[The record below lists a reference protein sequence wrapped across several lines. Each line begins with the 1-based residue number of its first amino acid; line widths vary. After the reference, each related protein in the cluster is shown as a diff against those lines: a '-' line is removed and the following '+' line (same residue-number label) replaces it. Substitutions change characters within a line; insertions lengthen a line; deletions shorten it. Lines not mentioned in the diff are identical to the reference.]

1 MDKFVVS
8 ARKYRPQ
15 TFDSVVGQKAITDTL
30 KRAIENNHLAQAFL
44 FCGPRGVGKTS
55 CARILA
61 REINQHHSN
70 GEENSDFSLNVFELD
85 AASNNS
91 VDDIRNLVE
100 QVRFTPQVGTHKVY
114 IIDEVHM
121 LSKNAFNA
129 FLKTLE
135 EPPPHA
141 IFILATTEKHKIIP
155 TILSRCQIFDFHRI
169 TVKDIALHLTDIAEK
184 EGVSADPEALNII
197 AEKADGAMRDAL
209 SMFDQLVSF
218 SDGNLSYEKVI
229 QSLNILDYDYYFR
242 VVDYVMEHRIPN
254 SLLVFDEVLNKGF
267 DGHNFII
274 GLAQHLRNLMVCKSA
289 KTISLIETSDAIK
302 ARYEEQS
309 NRSTVR
315 FIFKALEVLNDADVQ
330 YKSSKN
336 QRLLVELALIRLCA
350 IPGEKKNAQ
359 RKNTVASENK
369 PPAADY
375 TTPSSPPSVQESA
388 PKPAPDNAEIT
399 RKEPAA
405 STPTPPPAEGNSPP
419 PQKTSETPPAARQH
433 QSEIKKE
440 GSTQTDTDEVARRT
454 HRKKQISQ
462 FQSASVSISAGL
474 VTKSDSGS
482 DSDSSEDDSN
492 VQQQRAADPFTE
504 EQLKTVW
511 EHFANKM
518 RDAGRH
524 SLYST
529 MSMRTPQ
536 LMSDFRLKLIID
548 NSAQNV
554 ELERERGALLDHL
567 RESLNNFSVDI
578 EFEIQKIDQP
588 TGLYTNSQ
596 KFEAMVKKN
605 PNLGKLSSKL
615 DLDVY

>member
-1 MDKFVVS
+1 MEKFVVS

-30 KRAIENNHLAQAFL
+30 QRAIENNHLAQAFL

-61 REINQHHSN
+61 REINKHHAV
-70 GEENSDFSLNVFELD
+70 GEDNSDFGLNIFELD

-121 LSKNAFNA
+121 LSKSAFNA

-169 TVKDIALHLTDIAEK
+169 TVKDIAEHLAGIAQK

-218 SDGNLSYEKVI
+218 SDGNLAYDTVI
-229 QSLNILDYDYYFR
+229 KSLNILDYDYYFKI
-242 VVDYVMEHRIPN
+242 VDCVMEHRIPD
-254 SLLVFDEVLNKGF
+254 SLLIFDEILNKGF
-267 DGHNFII
+267 DGHNFVI
-274 GLAQHLRNLMVCKSA
+274 GLAQHLRNLMVCKNT
-289 KTISLIETSDAIK
+289 KTANLIETSDAIK

-309 NRSTVR
+309 ARSSVR

-330 YKSSKN
+330 YRGSKN
-336 QRLLVELALIRLCA
+336 QRLLVELSLIRLCA
-350 IPGEKKNAQ
+350 IPGEKKNDQNKSA
-359 RKNTVASENK
+359 AISEK
-369 PPAADY
+369 Q
-375 TTPSSPPSVQESA
+375 SPPKEYTAPSGGVRVQEEQPKPT
-388 PKPAPDNAEIT
+388 PKPAQKAAE
-399 RKEPAA
+399 
-405 STPTPPPAEGNSPP
+405 STTE
-419 PQKTSETPPAARQH
+419 KTPPAPPPTPVEPTVATEYKTNAVKAEH
-433 QSEIKKE
+433 NESAE
-440 GSTQTDTDEVARRT
+440 EVRKA
-454 HRKKQISQ
+454 HRKKQISR
-462 FQSASVSISAGL
+462 FQTASVSISAGL
-474 VTKSDSGS
+474 VAETKSKSDS
-482 DSDSSEDDSN
+482 DDQEDATAES
-492 VQQQRAADPFTE
+492 QPRAADPFSE
-504 EQLKTVW
+504 EQLKASW
-511 EHFANKM
+511 EDYTKKM
-518 RDAGRH
+518 LNDGRH
-524 SLYST
+524 SLHST
-529 MSMRTPQ
+529 MSGKPP
-536 LMSDFRLKLIID
+536 LILDNFHLKLPID
-548 NSAQNV
+548 NSAQAV
-554 ELERERGALLDHL
+554 ELEREKSELLNHL
-567 RESLNNFSVDI
+567 RESLNNFSVSI
-578 EFEIQKIDQP
+578 EFEIQQSDQP

-615 DLDVY
+615 DLDIY